1 MSGYIGYIA
10 SRPVGDTRAP
20 QHIQNMVIREY
31 CRSKGLAFKLSATEY
46 ATPHCYMMLE
56 KLVAD
61 LPAHD
66 GIVAYSM
73 FMLPR
78 RAERRRALY
87 DVIISNGCSMLAA
100 VEDIRLETSDDVDR
114 WEDIL
119 KVAYA
124 LDGRSTLLEV

>member
-1 MSGYIGYIA
+1 MTGYIGYIA

-20 QHIQNMVIREY
+20 QHIQNMVIREF
-31 CRSKGLAFKLSATEY
+31 CRQRGLQFKLSATEY

-56 KLVAD
+56 KLAAD

-73 FMLPR
+73 FMLPK
-78 RAERRRALY
+78 RAERRLALY
-87 DVIISNGCSMLAA
+87 DRILGHGCSLLAA
-100 VEDIRLETSDDVDR
+100 VEDIRLATADDVDR

-119 KVAYA
+119 KVEAA
-124 LDGRSTLLEV
+124 LSGATAAVE

>member
-1 MSGYIGYIA
+1 MAGYIGYIA
-10 SRPVGDTRAP
+10 SRPIGDTRAP
-20 QHIQNMVIREY
+20 QHIQNMVIREF
-31 CRSKGLAFKLSATEY
+31 CKGKGLPFKLSATEY
-46 ATPHCYMMLE
+46 ATEHCYMMLE
-56 KLVAD
+56 KLVDD

-73 FMLPR
+73 FMLPK

-87 DVIISNGCSMLAA
+87 DTILKNGCVLMAA
-100 VEDIRLETSDDVDR
+100 VEDITLATRDDVDR

-124 LDGRSTLLEV
+124 LSGAHSLQEA